1 MCTFCMHGKD
11 PEKLSHVPKWLKPPP
26 YLASAEYKRKYWG
39 WEESVRGGYS
49 KSKVNKSK
57 IVMYI

>member
-1 MCTFCMHGKD
+1 MHGKD

-26 YLASAEYKRKYWG
+26 YLASAEYKRRYWG